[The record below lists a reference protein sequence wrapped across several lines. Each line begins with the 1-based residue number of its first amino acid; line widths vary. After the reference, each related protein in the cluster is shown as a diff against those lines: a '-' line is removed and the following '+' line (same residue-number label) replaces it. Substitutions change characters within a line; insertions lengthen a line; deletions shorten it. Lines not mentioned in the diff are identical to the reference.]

1 MTLVI
6 QSRSYSGNYTQYPNP
21 FTLSIMT
28 ERIFN
33 FSAGPAIMPVPV
45 LEEAQRDLLALP
57 GVGMSVMEISHR
69 SKTFDEI
76 IQGAEAGLRELLNI
90 PKDYAVLFLQGGA
103 SLQFAMVPMNFLSL
117 DGSADYIVTG
127 SWGKKAVKEA
137 QKFGTV
143 DLAANLAD
151 GGFTRVP
158 GQDEIHLNPS
168 AAYVHMTSNE
178 TIEGVEWKTEPEVS
192 DVPLVSDASS
202 NILSRPIP
210 IEKYGII
217 YAGAQKNMGP
227 SGVTLVIIRE
237 DLLPRIREGLATML
251 DYRTHVKDKS
261 LHNTPNTWGIYII
274 NLVYKWLK
282 EKGGLETMQQENEE
296 KAKLLY
302 DAIDSTEFYRGH
314 ADPDSRSIMNV
325 TFRLP
330 SEDLEKKFATEATAA
345 GMDGLKGHRSVGGIR
360 ASIYNAFPREG
371 CEALVEFMKEFEKK
385 NG

>member
-1 MTLVI
+1 
-6 QSRSYSGNYTQYPNP
+6 
-21 FTLSIMT
+21 MT

-33 FSAGPAIMPVPV
+33 FSAGPAVMPVPV
-45 LEEAQRDLLALP
+45 LEEAGANMIALP

-76 IQGAEAGLRELLNI
+76 IQGAEAGLRELLGI

-117 DGSADYIVTG
+117 DSSADYIVTG

-137 QKFGTV
+137 QIFGTL
-143 DLAANLAD
+143 DMAANMAD

-158 GQDEIHLNPS
+158 TQEELHLNTA
-168 AAYVHMTSNE
+168 AAYVHITSNE
-178 TIEGVEWKTEPEVS
+178 TIEGVQWKSEPEVGE
-192 DVPLVSDASS
+192 VPLISDSS
-202 NILSRPIP
+202 SDILSRPIP
-210 IEKYGII
+210 VEKYGLI

-227 SGVTLVIIRE
+227 SGFTLVIARE
-237 DLLPRIREGLATML
+237 DLLPRIRDGLSTML
-251 DYRTHVKDKS
+251 DYRTHVKGKS
-261 LHNTPNTWGIYII
+261 LYNTPNTWGIYII
-274 NLVYKWLK
+274 NLVSKWLK
-282 EKGGLETMQQENEE
+282 EKGGLSGMQSENEA
-296 KAKLLY
+296 KAKVIY
-302 DAIDSTEFYRGH
+302 DCIDATDFYRGH
-314 ADPDSRSIMNV
+314 ADPDSRSVMNI

-330 SEDLEKKFATEATAA
+330 SEDLEKKFASEATAA

>member
-1 MTLVI
+1 
-6 QSRSYSGNYTQYPNP
+6 
-21 FTLSIMT
+21 
-28 ERIFN
+28 
-33 FSAGPAIMPVPV
+33 
-45 LEEAQRDLLALP
+45 
-57 GVGMSVMEISHR
+57 
-69 SKTFDEI
+69 
-76 IQGAEAGLRELLNI
+76 
-90 PKDYAVLFLQGGA
+90 VLFLQGGA

-158 GQDEIHLNPS
+158 GQDEIHLNSS

-178 TIEGVEWKTEPEVS
+178 TIEGVEWKTEPEVG

-237 DLLPRIREGLATML
+237 DLLPRVREGLATML

-274 NLVYKWLK
+274 NLVCKWLK
-282 EKGGLETMQQENEE
+282 EKGGLEVMQRENEE

-302 DAIDSTEFYRGH
+302 DAIDATEFYRGH

-330 SEDLEKKFATEATAA
+330 SEDLEKKFANEATAA

-371 CEALVEFMKEFEKK
+371 CEALVAFMNKFEKK